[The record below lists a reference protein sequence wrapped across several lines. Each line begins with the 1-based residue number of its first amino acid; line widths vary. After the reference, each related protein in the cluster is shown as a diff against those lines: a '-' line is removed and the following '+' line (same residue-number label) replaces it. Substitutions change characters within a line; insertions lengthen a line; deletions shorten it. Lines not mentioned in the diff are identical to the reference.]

1 MIADHGVQDVSFP
14 QCERAGLGKLCL
26 QFNCSSDCLAVL
38 RSIVAVMTARSGMD
52 KIRSNRVCIAVAELF
67 ANILAHAYGG
77 KAGRLDFETCI
88 DVCDQGG
95 YELSFDFRDYA
106 SVGWLG
112 SVEESAAAETDVEN
126 LCPGGLGL
134 KLIYSVS
141 DRCEHEVLEDGNR
154 WRLIFHLNEVNSDA
168 CARGENRGE
177 SRGEA

>member
-1 MIADHGVQDVSFP
+1 MTADQGVQDVSFP
-14 QCERAGLGKLCL
+14 QCESADVGKLHL
-26 QFNCSSDCLAVL
+26 KFNCSSDCIAIL
-38 RSIVAVMTARSGMD
+38 RSIVAVMAARGGMD
-52 KIRSNRVCIAVAELF
+52 KMRSNRVCIAVDELF

-112 SVEESAAAETDVEN
+112 SVKEAASKVTDVEN

-141 DRCEHEVLEDGNR
+141 DRCEHEVLSDGNR
-154 WRLIFHLNEVNSDA
+154 WRLIFHLNETDRNTCIEA
-168 CARGENRGE
+168 
-177 SRGEA
+177 SRGEG